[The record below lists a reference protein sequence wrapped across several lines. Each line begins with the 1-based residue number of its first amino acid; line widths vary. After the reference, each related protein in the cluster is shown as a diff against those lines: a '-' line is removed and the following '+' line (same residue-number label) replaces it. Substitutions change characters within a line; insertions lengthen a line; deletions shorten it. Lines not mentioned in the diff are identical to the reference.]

1 MLYGDDSFD
10 PKLIIA
16 QIVLIQVRIFI
27 HCSHTHISLIR
38 LKFTFFNHVTQ
49 SLMYVV
55 FGGLVGIAHT
65 LLGLVTIK
73 NLNLLFDYN
82 FLSLNNGQ
90 ALTNSILWIVTSIF
104 GFVFIFK
111 YRFDSDNEQHT
122 HTTPK
127 HTDRSFSVL
136 SWNAPRNVLTLQP
149 HFIFFISLLVL
160 GTINSFRVRGN
171 GGYLRYLPLQL

>member
-104 GFVFIFK
+104 GFVL
-111 YRFDSDNEQHT
+111 E
-122 HTTPK
+122 
-127 HTDRSFSVL
+127 
-136 SWNAPRNVLTLQP
+136 
-149 HFIFFISLLVL
+149 
-160 GTINSFRVRGN
+160 
-171 GGYLRYLPLQL
+171 